1 MKHEVSSVNL
11 EDVIYG
17 EHKTNE
23 YVLQTWQA
31 LNNLSWKEWRKESS
45 RHNSMELLEGKIK
58 GKITQGRSRKVAG
71 QDPSRDMT
79 EHW

>member
-31 LNNLSWKEWRKESS
+31 LNNLSWKEWREESS
-45 RHNSMELLEGKIK
+45 RHNSVELLEGKIK
-58 GKITQGRSRKVAG
+58 GKITQGRSRKSG
-71 QDPSRDMT
+71 WTRSKSGHD
-79 EHW
+79 